1 MKEIEHKV
9 VSVEVKKPIVVE
21 DVKRV
26 KKIQYLKQKSPKD
39 DFKIGKYPFLNK
51 CVKIRNI

>member
-39 DFKIGKYPFLNK
+39 DFKIGKYSFVNK